1 MIISF
6 RFKNFRSFL
15 DETFIDMKAVNYKE
29 HPNHLVMAG
38 NKKLLKTLAI
48 YGANSSGKTN
58 IFLAF
63 TSFHSFIFWQL
74 FFQWRTFPENILC
87 RSYRSALWIE
97 FFHFWMRKSTPS
109 QRKWSLPLSAESGSM
124 NMASLS

>member
-74 FFQWRTFPENILC
+74 FFNGGHSQKTF
-87 RSYRSALWIE
+87 YVALTDQL
-97 FFHFWMRKSTPS
+97 F
-109 QRKWSLPLSAESGSM
+109 G
-124 NMASLS
+124 